1 MCRMNALKMC
11 IFISSRFNP
20 QFFNSRVELL
30 LFRGVHVA
38 RTLPHRVRCPSYAL
52 RVADHLV
59 ATAEARAGPC
69 ARQMAKE
76 GRRGLTENGFG
87 LSRDCGAL
95 DRSMMLRIA
104 PHRSSQRHPGSG
116 PASEPEGDGV

>member
-1 MCRMNALKMC
+1 MWLGPFPIEC
-11 IFISSRFNP
+11 
-20 QFFNSRVELL
+20 
-30 LFRGVHVA
+30 GVH
-38 RTLPHRVRCPSYAL
+38 RMHFGSQITWWQRGRLVRS
-52 RVADHLV
+52 
-59 ATAEARAGPC
+59 C